1 MVPDGPG
8 WYLSWQRIKRHTD
21 PTRPDP
27 CPPLLASD
35 VVLITNSHYLTLSLS
50 VLAFLSHSCSNLSLQ
65 RCLTLRAGAPR
76 CRTKAAQWTGEGSGR
91 PRKKLGIKTRTPL
104 LLTRGGDSGGEAE
117 GGGGDVLTG
126 RKQFQPLGGEE
137 GGDGRGG
144 RAGGW
149 KKKNRRR
156 KEVENREKK
165 SHLVF
170 RHVAAATKTQEANL
184 FLLRCCRKVQQ
195 LPRRL
200 GAALTRLGKINNT
213 GPRSLPR

>member
-1 MVPDGPG
+1 MALVGTCRG
-8 WYLSWQRIKRHTD
+8 NASKGI

-104 LLTRGGDSGGEAE
+104 LLTRGGGTV
-117 GGGGDVLTG
+117 GGGRG
-126 RKQFQPLGGEE
+126 RGRGCADWQKAIPTAGGRREGMEGEE
-137 GGDGRGG
+137 GPEVGKKKTDGG
-144 RAGGW
+144 RRW
-149 KKKNRRR
+149 KTER
-156 KEVENREKK
+156 K
-165 SHLVF
+165 SHTWCFDTWL
-170 RHVAAATKTQEANL
+170 
-184 FLLRCCRKVQQ
+184 QQ
-195 LPRRL
+195 QNA
-200 GAALTRLGKINNT
+200 G
-213 GPRSLPR
+213 S